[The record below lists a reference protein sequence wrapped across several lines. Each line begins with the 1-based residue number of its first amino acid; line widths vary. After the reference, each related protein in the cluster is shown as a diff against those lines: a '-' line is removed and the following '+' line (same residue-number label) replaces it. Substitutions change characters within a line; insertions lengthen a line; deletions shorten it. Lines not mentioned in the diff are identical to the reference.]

1 MNKTQKLTATA
12 MLVALSVVANA
23 FSVQIS
29 GSNYLSFTYVPS
41 FLAAMYLGIF
51 PAAAV
56 GFLGDLI
63 AGLLF
68 PKGAYNVLIGIASTL
83 LAVIPA
89 VVYKVFPKH
98 RRLNLLVSLILCTVI
113 CTCGLNTYA
122 MWLMYGAKSG
132 KTFWVYLWGRLP
144 FQLLNTVVN
153 GVIICILQESRVVDK
168 LFGALAKNNDAATRT
183 TSSQHEIE
191 GAKVQVLQSKEK
203 TTVLIASNGNQVTVC
218 HNEKAKTTVQRNSD
232 GSLTVTIKS

>member
-1 MNKTQKLTATA
+1 

-68 PKGAYNVLIGIASTL
+68 PKGAYNVLIGLASTL
-83 LAVIPA
+83 VAVIPA
-89 VVYKVFPKH
+89 VVYKFFPK
-98 RRLNLLVSLILCTVI
+98 RRRINLLVSLLLCTAI

-122 MWLMYGAKSG
+122 LWLMFGAKSG

-168 LFGALAKNNDAATRT
+168 LFGALAKNNNVATQT
-183 TSSQHEIE
+183 ASQYEIE
-191 GAKVQVLQSKEK
+191 GAKVQVLQNKEK
-203 TTVLIASNGNQVTVC
+203 TTVIVADNCHREVTIC
-218 HNEKAKTTVQRNSD
+218 HNQKANACVQRNAD